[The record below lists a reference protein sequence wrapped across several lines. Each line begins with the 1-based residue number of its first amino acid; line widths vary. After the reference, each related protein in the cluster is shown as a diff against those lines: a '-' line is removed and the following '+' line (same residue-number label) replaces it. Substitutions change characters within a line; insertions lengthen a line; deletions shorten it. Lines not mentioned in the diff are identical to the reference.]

1 MRAVNLG
8 VDVVTLL
15 PHLMTTPPYDGATA
29 PAAAS
34 CWGGKQEGFCN
45 GLSVGIGAGPAGR
58 ALFCRGCG
66 YHHARRAARHQ
77 RACADAP
84 RPQGTRAQGG
94 AEGRPE
100 ARGNSRPASSAGPA
114 RPAGRAASAYIL
126 PLDQILS

>member
-45 GLSVGIGAGPAGR
+45 GLSGGFVRGR
-58 ALFCRGCG
+58 ARAPLP
-66 YHHARRAARHQ
+66 RRPPPPR
-77 RACADAP
+77 DP
-84 RPQGTRAQGG
+84 RP
-94 AEGRPE
+94 RP
-100 ARGNSRPASSAGPA
+100 RRRRRLPRSPRKLPPRKLSRL
-114 RPAGRAASAYIL
+114 RPPSRE
-126 PLDQILS
+126 